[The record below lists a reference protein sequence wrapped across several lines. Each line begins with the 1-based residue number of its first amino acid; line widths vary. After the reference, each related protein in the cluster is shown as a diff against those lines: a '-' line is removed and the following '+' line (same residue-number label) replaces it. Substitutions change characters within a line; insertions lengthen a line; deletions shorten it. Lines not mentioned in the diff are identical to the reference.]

1 MKKFPDVTKPII
13 ALLHLCALPGDPF
26 YERGTTM
33 EQIVAQAG
41 RDLDALQKGGV
52 DAVLFSNEFSIPYRK
67 QADHL
72 TTAAMGRIIG
82 ELRHDIGV
90 PYGVDLLQDPV
101 NIIDLAVAVD
111 ASFVREQFTGAFVG
125 ESGLFQTNIA
135 ETMRRRRAL
144 DAMDLKMFYFLNN
157 ESDENLVPVHYPD
170 LAEAVIFD
178 CRPDAFCVTGAHAGL
193 EANNTMIEEVR
204 EAIKRH
210 NVPVFAAT
218 GCRKENVRHKLDI
231 SDGILVGTTLK
242 YDGKF
247 ENHIDPERV
256 KAFMNEVQAYR
267 KEKRQI

>member
-157 ESDENLVPVHYPD
+157 ESDVYLNDRDYATIVRSMIFSCHPD
-170 LAEAVIFD
+170 GI
-178 CRPDAFCVTGAHAGL
+178 CVSGIHAGSDPDSTWL
-193 EANNTMIEEVR
+193 QE
-204 EAIKRH
+204 IKSAAGAT
-210 NVPVFAAT
+210 PVFCNT
-218 GCRKENVRHKLDI
+218 GCKRENIAQKLAVA
-231 SDGILVGTTLK
+231 DGAFVGTAFK
-242 YDGKF
+242 KDGKF
-247 ENHIDPERV
+247 ENFVEYQRV
-256 KAFMNEVQAYR
+256 KDFMDVVREYR
-267 KEKRQI
+267 RTH